1 MNNMKKIRKVFAL
14 ALCAIAVF
22 LAVSCEKNESIV
34 GKWDLKSIGIKVYN
48 AGDSDTVYTE
58 NREGTWEF
66 LPNGIL
72 NWPHNTL
79 PQVYYAIYNDTLYID
94 NKPIEEDERG
104 GLSTRY
110 VIETLTDSK
119 LRISITAKL
128 VDSEGNRHGDA
139 YTYYIFTR

>member
-1 MNNMKKIRKVFAL
+1 MNIMKKIRKAFAL

-34 GKWDLKSIGIKVYN
+34 GKWNLKAIGVQIYN
-48 AGDSDTVYTE
+48 AGDNDTVYTE

-72 NWPHNTL
+72 NWSHSTYS
-79 PQVYYAIYNDTLYID
+79 QVYYAIYNDTLYID

-104 GLSTRY
+104 GLFLHY

-119 LRISITAKL
+119 LRISTTAEL